1 MLSAFFAGILEN
13 PWIMAIIAAVIG
25 IVLYLLT
32 HFGILKNEYPA

>member
-1 MLSAFFAGILEN
+1 MFTSLLEGILGN
-13 PWIMAIIAAVIG
+13 GWIMAIIAAVIG